1 MSQKNNKSVNSA
13 NKQKENLD
21 KTKAINLPKK
31 ESVDNKKV
39 ETYHNN
45 EGKASENAK
54 TPQEQYALKDDNR
67 VPRSKNTP
75 KNSSKNS
82 HKRKSNSSRELQLV
96 ARPNMPFSYVEAYK
110 SLRTNI
116 KFMAKMN
123 KVNSFV
129 ITSAVPQESKTNM
142 AINLAITLAEDG
154 SKVVLVD
161 ADLRKPIIHKY
172 LKISRARKGLT
183 NAIISSEP
191 LSKSIVSFTD
201 LNIDVLVAGSIPPN
215 PSELLASDRM
225 SEIIDE
231 LKEKYDFVIV
241 DAPPV
246 SVVTDAA
253 VIGTMVDGAI
263 LVVRSKFADAKVVKL
278 AKKKLEDVNVK
289 IFGVVLTRYNAK
301 KSNKNNAYSY
311 SYGYDYYKE

>member
-1 MSQKNNKSVNSA
+1 MLIRK
-13 NKQKENLD
+13 KENLD

-67 VPRSKNTP
+67 VSRSKSTP

-289 IFGVVLTRYNAK
+289 IFGVVLTRYNAQ
-301 KSNKNNAYSY
+301 KSNKYNAYSY